1 MNIVS
6 SSGLDQN
13 LFGVSIRLL
22 SLEVFELLFDTP
34 TESPAIF
41 QLIAII
47 IWRGI
52 NLW

>member
-34 TESPAIF
+34 TKGSSNFSID
-41 QLIAII
+41 
-47 IWRGI
+47 RY
-52 NLW
+52 NYMVRY